1 MNTRFKS
8 LAECEAFIANLM
20 QFNLPVPQEVLDEK
34 AYWESMQQDPDYIY
48 HTLIAHAKFPVT
60 EEKKACV
67 ENTVK
72 ALLEDTPDAKKPVLL
87 LGKVQCGK
95 TDTFENIVG
104 LCFDRGIDICV
115 VLTKGTKPLATQ
127 TLERLKTDFVHFED
141 KHRNDQ
147 KAIVNI
153 YDIIEDLKKVGISE
167 KEANKKGAKFIIVCK
182 KEDDNLKHLIS
193 LFAERSKHLQK
204 KKVLVVDDEADFA
217 SNNYRKKDGVTKL
230 AVLTEL
236 IDNFI
241 KIPTYCRYLQVTATP
256 YSLFLLPDFTIQI
269 NSHGDLAPVFR
280 PRHTELV
287 PIHDKYIGG
296 QQYYEDSKDP
306 DSMYSYL
313 FHPVSQKCV
322 DVMGHRDGR
331 YQKNGIA
338 SKNIEGLTYA
348 VVSYFMAAA
357 IRSLQEDANGI
368 EYLTSGLIHTETAKK
383 NQQWQNDLIAKVID
397 DVKNGFL
404 ADDFGQ
410 EDLRVKEYINTIY
423 ADYCASNEAGK
434 NEGLLKA
441 SLIMPTKDDVI
452 NKVKTIFRETDYRV
466 EIVNSDNDVKA
477 LLDKDGQ
484 LRLTA
489 TVNIFIGGNILD
501 RGITINNMLCF
512 FYGRDPKEMKMDTVI
527 QHARM
532 YGARSREDMAVMRF
546 HTTVALHNQ
555 LEKINALDE
564 ELRLRL
570 IAQAENPTEDIDFDS
585 QLVGF
590 DKGIKPCAS
599 QKIKISDIQV
609 IKPHKRLLPV
619 GFQTDCKTN
628 IQKIINKI
636 DAMLTSSPGYKS
648 DDFFLMDKD
657 KVYEILRMI
666 RKTYV
671 FKDTY
676 KNEDLDWNVEELI
689 GLIEYSLLF
698 SPLQQVYIHHRTD
711 RNMSRLRDNGGF
723 IDAPDDGRTD
733 TKPCRNKAQDIP
745 VLMLLKENGLEQQGW
760 RDAEFYWPVFVVQQS
775 VSKGMYALNGLVTEN
790 KQSEIDA
797 SSVIAGI
804 NPEEILYLTINQDAF
819 HRIMTYEK
827 TEEYRQLTD
836 TTASRYLMP
845 SVDGKTPYALR
856 SDVEVDPAKAS
867 HILAKNDDVF
877 PFEPRP
883 FKYIL
888 FRDSRDK
895 SGSVMLVQLLENL
908 PIQFSNSPVED
919 KDLLVDKRLETE
931 EYEGTDHV
939 LWTLCYN
946 IGEVV
951 GTKLNKMDQ
960 DWLDQEMQLRE
971 QWNTDPYS
979 ELFYANG
986 RFFYGKNPYGNDKFA
1001 PSKGI
1006 SYDSCDFILSDDG
1019 FLPCGLIIK
1028 KGNAVGVYLMDYGF
1042 GYQGARYLAVSND
1055 SPFDYDT
1062 VYYNSSNPEKSLVY
1076 IAVERE
1082 GLWGM
1087 IKTNRMES
1095 EWIIP
1100 LTEKTFDDAEQ
1111 KLAALECD
1119 FNGNRGWVGRNSDA
1133 KNGVIND

>member
-34 AYWESMQQDPDYIY
+34 AYWESMQQDPEYIY

-60 EEKKACV
+60 DEKKACV

-72 ALLEDTPDAKKPVLL
+72 ALLEETPDAKKPVLL

-127 TLERLKTDFVHFED
+127 TLERLKTDFAHFED

-167 KEANKKGAKFIIVCK
+167 KEASKKGAKFIIVCK

-193 LFAERSKHLQK
+193 LFADRSKHLQN

-217 SNNYRKKDGVTKL
+217 SNNYRRRDGETKL

-236 IDNFI
+236 IDKFI

-313 FHPVSQKCV
+313 FHPVMQKCV

-331 YQKNGIA
+331 YLNNGIA

-348 VVSYFMAAA
+348 VVSYFMAAS
-357 IRSLQEDANGI
+357 IRSLQEATNGI

-404 ADDFGQ
+404 TDDFGQ
-410 EDLRVKEYINTIY
+410 EDQRVKEYINTIY

-434 NEGLLKA
+434 LDGLLDD
-441 SLIMPTKDDVI
+441 SLIMPAKQDVVA
-452 NKVKTIFRETDYRV
+452 KVKAIFSENDYRV

-484 LRLTA
+484 LKLTA

-532 YGARSREDMAVMRF
+532 YGARSKEDMSVMRF
-546 HTTVALHNQ
+546 HTTKTLHDQ

-564 ELRLRL
+564 ELRQRL
-570 IAQAENPTEDIDFDS
+570 IAQAENPTDDIDFDS

-609 IKPHKRLLPV
+609 VKPHKRLLPV

-628 IQKIINKI
+628 IQRIINTI
-636 DAMLTSSPGYKS
+636 DVMLATTPGYKS

-671 FKDTY
+671 F
-676 KNEDLDWNVEELI
+676 EDRYNNGDLGWNVEELI
-689 GLIEYSLLF
+689 GMIEYSLLF
-698 SPLQQVYIHHRTD
+698 SPVQQVYIHHRTD
-711 RNMSRLRDNGGF
+711 RDMSRLRDNGGY
-723 IDAPDDGRTD
+723 IDAPDDGHTD
-733 TKPCRNKAQDIP
+733 TRPCRDQAQDIP
-745 VLMLLKENGLEQQGW
+745 VLMLLKENGRKAQGW

-775 VSKGMYALNGLVTEN
+775 VSKGMYVLNGLVTDN
-790 KQSEIDA
+790 TQSELDA
-797 SSVIAGI
+797 SSLIAGI
-804 NPEEILYLTINQDAF
+804 DPEEILYLTIKKDFFRQ
-819 HRIMTYEK
+819 IMTYEK
-827 TEEYRQLTD
+827 TEEYRQLTE

-845 SVDGKTPYALR
+845 STDGKTPYALR
-856 SDVEVDPAKAS
+856 TDVEVDPAKAS

-877 PFEPRP
+877 PFESRP

-895 SGSVMLVQLLENL
+895 SGSVMLVKLVEIAPVRFYNQ
-908 PIQFSNSPVED
+908 PVED
-919 KDLLVDKRLETE
+919 KDVLVDKKLETKD
-931 EYEGTDHV
+931 YEGTDHV
-939 LWTLCYN
+939 IWTLQYN
-946 IGEVV
+946 LDEVV
-951 GTKLNKMDQ
+951 GKILNKADQ
-960 DWLDQEMQLRE
+960 SWLDQEMQLRE
-971 QWNTDPYS
+971 QLNTEPDS
-979 ELFYANG
+979 DLFYANG
-986 RFFYGKNPYGNDKFA
+986 CFFFGKNPYAADRFA
-1001 PSKGI
+1001 PQRGI
-1006 SYDSCDFILSDDG
+1006 AYDSDDVILSDDG
-1019 FLPCGLIIK
+1019 FLVCGLMIK
-1028 KGNAVGVYLMDYGF
+1028 KGNAVGIYLIDYCF
-1042 GYQGARYLAVSND
+1042 GYQGARYRSVTAD
-1055 SPFDYDT
+1055 DPFGFDT
-1062 VYYNSSNPEKSLVY
+1062 VYYNSSSPAQSLVY
-1076 IAVERE
+1076 IAVERD
-1082 GLWGM
+1082 GYWGI
-1087 IKTNRMES
+1087 IKTNRAS
-1095 EWIIP
+1095 WKWIVPIA
-1100 LTEKTFDDAEQ
+1100 EGSFDDAEQ
-1111 KLAALECD
+1111 KLAALESD
-1119 FNGNRGWVGRNSDA
+1119 YNARRGWVGRDADA
-1133 KNGVIND
+1133 KTGMFYD